1 MIDSWESFIWLK
13 KTSHHQSTSLHGSG
27 AVSSALHV
35 DSMEEDHVRMA
46 TELTR
51 QANQMHEM
59 QLELPRIA
67 TTTSQA
73 EERAK
78 VAEEKACAAVM
89 AIGMVKTAEKF

>member
-1 MIDSWESFIWLK
+1 
-13 KTSHHQSTSLHGSG
+13 
-27 AVSSALHV
+27 
-35 DSMEEDHVRMA
+35 MEEDLVRMA

-51 QANQMHEM
+51 QANQMLEM
-59 QLELPRIA
+59 QLELQRIA

-89 AIGMVKTAEKF
+89 AIGRC